1 MTATAALS
9 GVRNAVAGRQR
20 DDLRYLASSIELEE
34 PTRLKSLGGVTY
46 AVSGLVA
53 AFLLWASVAN
63 IHAVTRTSGEVAPS
77 GSLRIVQ
84 HQVGGVIREILVQ
97 EGQLVDEGETL
108 VLLQGDGVV
117 EDLQQARE
125 KQLALRAREERL
137 RAFLDDRE
145 PDFSQLKSAQLGY
158 VEEQRNT
165 FLSMQAAINEE
176 RKVLEQQRSQKY
188 QAYSALKEQL
198 STVERNR
205 EITQKIYDSRKELV
219 KEGYYPRVQFLETE
233 RNLNELIGAELQLK
247 RDIEL
252 AQTALAEYDQRL
264 ELQGAKSRDEAYV
277 ALDSITAE
285 LAQNREVVEKLENRL
300 RSLAVTSPV
309 RGLVKSMSVNSVGG
323 VVGPGQVI
331 AEVVPLDE
339 ELIVEIKIS
348 PKDIGNIQAGR
359 AVDVKFSAYDYS
371 QFGSIRGTLDYVSA
385 TTFSGPGGERF
396 YRGKVKLDKNYVG
409 DDPDHNIIIPG
420 MTVMA
425 DIILGDRT
433 LLAHLLSPAQKIA
446 GGAFK
451 E

>member
-309 RGLVKSMSVNSVGG
+309 RGLVK
-323 VVGPGQVI
+323 
-331 AEVVPLDE
+331 
-339 ELIVEIKIS
+339 
-348 PKDIGNIQAGR
+348 
-359 AVDVKFSAYDYS
+359 
-371 QFGSIRGTLDYVSA
+371 
-385 TTFSGPGGERF
+385 
-396 YRGKVKLDKNYVG
+396 
-409 DDPDHNIIIPG
+409 
-420 MTVMA
+420 
-425 DIILGDRT
+425 
-433 LLAHLLSPAQKIA
+433 
-446 GGAFK
+446 
-451 E
+451 

>member
-1 MTATAALS
+1 
-9 GVRNAVAGRQR
+9 
-20 DDLRYLASSIELEE
+20 
-34 PTRLKSLGGVTY
+34 
-46 AVSGLVA
+46 
-53 AFLLWASVAN
+53 
-63 IHAVTRTSGEVAPS
+63 
-77 GSLRIVQ
+77 
-84 HQVGGVIREILVQ
+84 
-97 EGQLVDEGETL
+97 
-108 VLLQGDGVV
+108 
-117 EDLQQARE
+117 
-125 KQLALRAREERL
+125 
-137 RAFLDDRE
+137 
-145 PDFSQLKSAQLGY
+145 
-158 VEEQRNT
+158 
-165 FLSMQAAINEE
+165 
-176 RKVLEQQRSQKY
+176 
-188 QAYSALKEQL
+188 
-198 STVERNR
+198 
-205 EITQKIYDSRKELV
+205 
-219 KEGYYPRVQFLETE
+219 
-233 RNLNELIGAELQLK
+233 
-247 RDIEL
+247 
-252 AQTALAEYDQRL
+252 
-264 ELQGAKSRDEAYV
+264 
-277 ALDSITAE
+277 
-285 LAQNREVVEKLENRL
+285 
-300 RSLAVTSPV
+300 V

>member
-1 MTATAALS
+1 
-9 GVRNAVAGRQR
+9 
-20 DDLRYLASSIELEE
+20 
-34 PTRLKSLGGVTY
+34 
-46 AVSGLVA
+46 
-53 AFLLWASVAN
+53 
-63 IHAVTRTSGEVAPS
+63 
-77 GSLRIVQ
+77 
-84 HQVGGVIREILVQ
+84 
-97 EGQLVDEGETL
+97 
-108 VLLQGDGVV
+108 V